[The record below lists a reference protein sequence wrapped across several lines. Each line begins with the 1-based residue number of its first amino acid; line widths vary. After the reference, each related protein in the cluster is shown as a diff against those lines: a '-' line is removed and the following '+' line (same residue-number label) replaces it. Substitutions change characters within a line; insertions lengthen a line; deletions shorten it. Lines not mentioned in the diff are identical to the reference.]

1 VIVAG
6 RSHVFLTAIA
16 VVMFSGI
23 SLLAQS
29 KYVGRTIVDVLHQ
42 LQAAG
47 VKVVYSSELVT
58 PEMRVTAEPRARSPR
73 RMLDELLNPHGLEI
87 RNGPNGT
94 LLVVKS
100 ARRPSRAA
108 SVAEAVGDIGGRVL
122 DAKTGAPLEGV
133 LVEVQASGHTA
144 RTDSAGNF
152 LLAGVPAGR
161 QSLFVSMIGYA
172 LARPDV
178 DVTPNTPAAITVA
191 LSEGTGAYT
200 ERVTVTGN
208 RLADTGP
215 AAPAQQTLGSAGL
228 QAVRMVLVD
237 DPLRAVQALPG
248 VAANDDFR
256 SDFSVRGL
264 DFRHLGLSVDGVA
277 TPWLLHGFEETV
289 NSGSIAM
296 LNSDIFDRVSLA
308 SGAYAQKYSDRAG
321 GWLEAETRDGSR
333 AATGMRLA
341 VSGTNASFLGEGP
354 LGHQQR
360 GSWLVSV
367 RRSYIDWLVRRVVP
381 DFFESVFGFTDVQA
395 KVVYDLTPRHQLQA
409 TTIAG
414 ISRLTQ
420 EHETHPAA
428 LGHAATDLGLV
439 TVALR
444 STVGPSIIVT
454 QRVSASAQRFRNLN
468 PYAAESATG
477 RSSDASYRAD
487 LTWMVRAST
496 LVEAG
501 AQYEREHTRRSLH
514 EYRFAVDG
522 SAVVQ
527 NYASAYAAS
536 GQVPSAFA
544 RIVFSPVRRLSITP
558 GVRAAYSSLVKETVT
573 SPWLQANLSL
583 GHAFVLKAGFGL
595 YHQFPDLT
603 QARGP
608 HAGVGL
614 QSERAWHTDV
624 ALEHQLTA
632 STRWQLTLYRR
643 DDDRFLRRADGDF
656 RIVNGQLVEPSNTGR
671 WYNGLAGGSS
681 GAELLVQRNA
691 AIGLSGWV
699 SYSVGRARYDDQRTG
714 ERFVGDF
721 DQRHTVNTFLQYA
734 ISSRTN
740 VSGKLRYGSNF
751 PMPGYWEAK
760 NGRLFVGDRLN
771 DVRVPAYS
779 RLDLRV
785 NRVFNYTKRRLTL
798 FAEVMNVLDHTNA
811 RFTSPAI
818 DRVTHEA
825 FEYLQDL
832 FPRLPSAGILLEF

>member
-1 VIVAG
+1 MTSRA
-6 RSHVFLTAIA
+6 FPAA
-16 VVMFSGI
+16 VVVVVIFSAAG
-23 SLLAQS
+23 LLAQS
-29 KYVGRTIVDVLHQ
+29 KYVGRTLVEVLKEF
-42 LQAAG
+42 QAAG
-47 VKVVYSSELVT
+47 VKVVYSSELVRT
-58 PEMRVTAEPRARSPR
+58 DLRVTAEPRARSPR
-73 RMLDELLNPHGLEI
+73 RILDELLNPHGLEI

-94 LLVVKS
+94 LLIVKS

-108 SVAEAVGDIGGRVL
+108 SVAEATGDIHGRVL
-122 DAKTGAPLEGV
+122 DAKTGAALEGV

-144 RTDSAGNF
+144 RTDSDGNF
-152 LLAGVPAGR
+152 VLIGVPTGR

-172 LARPDV
+172 LARPEV
-178 DVTPNTPAAITVA
+178 DIEPNTSTTVTVP

-200 ERVTVTGN
+200 ERVTVTAD
-208 RLADTGP
+208 RSADTGP
-215 AAPAQQTLGSAGL
+215 AAPALQTLGSAAL
-228 QAVRMVLVD
+228 QGVRMVLVD

-256 SDFSVRGL
+256 SDFSVRGV
-264 DFRHLGLSVDGVA
+264 DFRHLGLSIDGVA

-321 GWLEAETRDGSR
+321 GWLEADTRDGSR
-333 AATGMRLA
+333 AATGVRLA

-354 LGHQQR
+354 LGRQQR

-395 KVVYDLTPRHQLQA
+395 KLVYDLTPRHQLQM

-420 EHETHPAA
+420 QHEIHPAA

-439 TVALR
+439 TLALR
-444 STVGPSIIVT
+444 STVGPSVIVT
-454 QRVSASAQRFRNLN
+454 QRVSAVAQRFQNLN
-468 PYAAESATG
+468 PYSAETASG
-477 RSSDASYRAD
+477 RSRDLSYRAD
-487 LTWMVRAST
+487 LTWMARTST

-501 AQYEREHTRRSLH
+501 AQYQREHTTRTLH
-514 EYRFAVDG
+514 EYRFGAG
-522 SAVVQ
+522 GATLTQ
-527 NYASAYAAS
+527 TYGSAYAAS

-544 RIVFSPVRRLSITP
+544 RIVLRPTRRLSVTP
-558 GVRAAYSSLVKETVT
+558 GARAAYSSLVNETVV
-573 SPWLQANLSL
+573 SPWVQADLSL
-583 GHAFVLKAGFGL
+583 GRAFVLKAGVGF

-614 QSERAWHTDV
+614 QSERARHSDV
-624 ALEHQLTA
+624 ALEHQLTP
-632 STRWQLTLYRR
+632 STRWQVTLYRR
-643 DDDRFLRRADGDF
+643 DDARFLRRADSDF
-656 RIVNGQLVEPSNTGR
+656 RIVNGRLLEPSNTGQ
-671 WYNGLAGGSS
+671 WYNGLAGASY

-691 AIGLSGWV
+691 AIGVSGWL
-699 SYSVGRARYDDQRTG
+699 SYSIGRARYDDQRTG
-714 ERFVGDF
+714 ERFDGDF

-740 VSGKLRYGSNF
+740 VSGKLRFGSNF

-771 DVRVPAYS
+771 EVRVPGYS

-798 FAEVMNVLDHTNA
+798 FAEVMNVLNHDNA

-818 DRVTHEA
+818 DGVTREA
-825 FEYLQDL
+825 FEYLQNL